1 MSHTYW
7 IFGTLIAQADDTF
20 GFEGDDMKSISVLTV
35 ASAALLSACLQ
46 DVGPKEGIGAAVGA
60 AIGGIAGAQVGDGTG
75 QLVAVGA
82 GVLLGALVGS
92 EIGQSLD
99 KADQLYAAQAYDEAI
114 DISPTGTTTSWAN
127 PDSGNSGTY
136 TPTQT
141 YQTESGQYCREF
153 QQTITV
159 GGETQDAYGTACRQP
174 DGTWQIANN
183 Q

>member
-1 MSHTYW
+1 MK
-7 IFGTLIAQADDTF
+7 LISLVMA
-20 GFEGDDMKSISVLTV
+20 VLAV
-35 ASAALLSACLQ
+35 LLSACMKDL
-46 DVGPKEGIGAAVGA
+46 GPKEGLGGVIGAAV
-60 AIGGIAGAQVGDGTG
+60 GGIAGAQVGDGTG

-99 KADQLYAAQAYDEAI
+99 KADQLYAAEAYKESI
-114 DISPTGTTTSWAN
+114 ETTPTGTTTSWAN

-141 YQTESGQYCREF
+141 YQIDSGQYCREF

-159 GGETQDAYGTACRQP
+159 GGKTEDAYGTACRQP
-174 DGTWQIANN
+174 DGTWQIASN
-183 Q
+183 

>member
-1 MSHTYW
+1 MR
-7 IFGTLIAQADDTF
+7 
-20 GFEGDDMKSISVLTV
+20 SISVLTV

-46 DVGPKEGIGAAVGA
+46 DAGPKEGIGAAVGA
-60 AIGGIAGAQVGDGTG
+60 AVGGIVGAQVGDGTG

-99 KADQLYAAQAYDEAI
+99 KADQLYATKAYNEAI
-114 DISPTGTTTSWAN
+114 DTSPTGTTTSWAN

-136 TPTQT
+136 KPTQT